1 MNKILIVLFAILI
14 SSPLL
19 SQNDDKN
26 EKGDKKSR
34 EILDRLTAKTEA
46 YSSVSVEFAYK
57 MKNEDADIDEQTFGK
72 LTVMGNKYILNIAG
86 QKVICDGTT
95 IWTYIE
101 DAEEVQINSLE
112 DSEESI
118 SPSKLLSSYNDD
130 YRSKFIQEDFMC
142 GTQVH
147 IIDLTP
153 IEGKSYFKVR
163 LVIDKIKDQLLEVTI
178 YDKNGSTYSYIIS
191 KFLTNQPVNESDFTF
206 NKKDY
211 PGVEVVDMR

>member
-130 YRSKFIQEDFMC
+130 YRSKFIQEDFMY
-142 GTQVH
+142 GTQVY